1 MTKTLKEIGFTL
13 NREQLKAVKWL
24 SEPSVIRAG
33 AGTGKTTVIA
43 AKIMY
48 LKQLQPASSILA
60 ISFKRKAVYELQGRI
75 SNADNVTVSIFNSI
89 FNSFFYRILRSF
101 GYKSFKFITETDKQ
115 RLIKETIEKVNLVEH
130 FISYTVKVSL
140 ISASGEIVA

>member
-1 MTKTLKEIGFTL
+1 MTKTLKEMGFSL

-48 LKQLQPASSILA
+48 IKQTQPESSILA
-60 ISFKRKAVYELQGRI
+60 ISFTRKAVYELQSRI
-75 SNADNVTVSIFNSI
+75 SNADYVTVSTFPCIA
-89 FNSFFYRILRSF
+89 
-101 GYKSFKFITETDKQ
+101 ITQ
-115 RLIKETIEKVNLVEH
+115 
-130 FISYTVKVSL
+130 
-140 ISASGEIVA
+140 